1 MIQQHNDRVQ
11 KICDLIGEQDSFRL
25 NADIDELTQRYRPMV
40 RDVLIVVTNPDTPE
54 QLVNAMSDELQFQT
68 RELLDRLNAK
78 RLETVE
84 KFLPLLL
91 AFNDLD
97 LLVETSH

>member
-1 MIQQHNDRVQ
+1 MIHQHNDPVQ
-11 KICDLIGEQDSFRL
+11 KICEMISAQDTFKL
-25 NADIDELTQRYRPMV
+25 NADIDELTERYKPMV

-68 RELLDRLNAK
+68 RDLLDRLNAK

-91 AFNDLD
+91 AFSDLD